1 MDNVMMLEDSALAM
15 QIDGDPTV
23 RMPVYASME
32 NVTKRLESALVN
44 KIGGALSVRMPVIV
58 VPTHNVT
65 KQQEGAFVS
74 QDGGLGAVT
83 TNALVTTPHVINWLD
98 AVCVGNG
105 YGAQDVREYASVS
118 KANAIKW
125 MELAHVSLDIGVNFV
140 ASLVLLDFM
149 DRAVGGGKQIK
160 L

>member
-1 MDNVMMLEDSALAM
+1 MRSVSGPTSVVVVMDTLVPIVKQSAQDSSGVQTVKKNVPAIHMDNVMMLADSALAM

-32 NVTKRLESALVN
+32 NVTKRLESAPVN

-83 TNALVTTPHVINWLD
+83 TNALATIPRVIN
-98 AVCVGNG
+98 
-105 YGAQDVREYASVS
+105 
-118 KANAIKW
+118 
-125 MELAHVSLDIGVNFV
+125 
-140 ASLVLLDFM
+140 
-149 DRAVGGGKQIK
+149 
-160 L
+160 